1 MFYLIITCSVLFI
14 INLFLLLFIRHTI
27 NNFRIVVN
35 NSTDLEKFCAQVNHC
50 LGEYLEFLVSL
61 STSEVYSRDLT
72 FQRLMK
78 YTREMC
84 NILSRCK
91 LEFQDEDELAEE
103 VEAPAIEE

>member
-1 MFYLIITCSVLFI
+1 
-14 INLFLLLFIRHTI
+14 
-27 NNFRIVVN
+27 
-35 NSTDLEKFCAQVNHC
+35 
-50 LGEYLEFLVSL
+50 
-61 STSEVYSRDLT
+61 
-72 FQRLMK
+72 MK